1 MVMHVTFIL
10 GKKGKF
16 EIRVQPLFHLGVVEV
31 VNIIDTKSQKLL
43 EFDDAKDGYVF
54 HQNLVLFGK
63 ACKALL
69 RCLPMMIVQLLIG
82 WCLKGSTRVL
92 MVSTNMYV
100 VCTHHVPSLP
110 WL

>member
-1 MVMHVTFIL
+1 MRGRQSWCQLLH
-10 GKKGKF
+10 
-16 EIRVQPLFHLGVVEV
+16 LFQEWLALTIELR
-31 VNIIDTKSQKLL
+31 SQMLL